1 MKTIMMVTSKRSNLQ
16 HKSIAALLYY
26 IELIK
31 AIKSP

>member
-1 MKTIMMVTSKRSNLQ
+1 MKTIMMVASKRSNLQ

-31 AIKSP
+31 ATKSP